1 MYTAYSNL
9 RACCLNKAGAFSM
22 TMDRK
27 QRKAKKREDKI
38 RRKRELEAK
47 KKSEGVSEVEKK
59 SGKVQLIVF
68 GLVALAGALLI
79 ILNV

>member
-1 MYTAYSNL
+1 
-9 RACCLNKAGAFSM
+9 M